1 MSAVHET
8 VRPLKLLIDTNVL
21 LDYYLGRPSSLAGMK
36 KLIECAHDSE
46 KLILCVS
53 SLSLK
58 DVYFVLG
65 RTLKMTARKEDA
77 LTDGVIAAANETAWA
92 CIRDI
97 REFAI
102 IAPVGADEVLDS
114 FVFKRHHNDFED
126 DLILGVANR
135 VDADYVVTG
144 DRDLIAHAKGVC
156 IDVNRAVELL
166 GLFG

>member
-1 MSAVHET
+1 MSVHKEASL
-8 VRPLKLLIDTNVL
+8 PLRLLIDTNVL

-36 KLIECAHDSE
+36 KLIERARESE
-46 KLILCVS
+46 KLILYVS
-53 SLSLK
+53 ALSLK

-65 RTLKMTARKEDA
+65 RTLKMAARNEGA
-77 LTDGVIAAANETAWA
+77 LTDGAIDAANETAWA

-97 REFAI
+97 REIAI
-102 IAPVGADEVLDS
+102 IAPVGTDEVLDS

-144 DRDLIAHAKGVC
+144 DRDLIAHTNGVC
-156 IDVNRAVELL
+156 IDVARAVELL
-166 GLFG
+166 DRA